1 MIGLIIITNGNL
13 ALELKSAME
22 HIIGIQNNV
31 AIFCITPDDDIDIQK
46 KNIQKTIKEINE
58 GNGIIIL
65 TDMFGGTPSNLA
77 LNFLK
82 PGSIEIIS
90 GVNLPM
96 LVKIGQ
102 SRDNSNILEVIQEG
116 KSAAQKYIS
125 IASEILSENNDNSYY
140 NNHWLIYLI

>member
-125 IASEILSENNDNSYY
+125 IASEILSENNDNSY
-140 NNHWLIYLI
+140 